1 MIKYVSFLIFST
13 VLFINTNVFSM
24 DKGTILNEL
33 GEDPHI
39 KIYSQLTP
47 SDRGIL
53 GAWVNKDMEAPSGQS
68 TAAEEETASKKKT
81 SSRVLVKK
89 SDTKLKDP
97 NEEDALLEASLGR
110 EYTLDPMLDN
120 EVPLLT
126 KPQFVALIFFKFFI
140 QAPIE
145 IIDNS
150 VKTTVCLSIDS
161 ANNIWN
167 FMELIHFLYDPDSA
181 LDEFYPIEK

>member
-1 MIKYVSFLIFST
+1 
-13 VLFINTNVFSM
+13 M

-33 GEDPHI
+33 GEDPHN
-39 KIYSQLTP
+39 KLFFQLN
-47 SDRGIL
+47 SENQGIL
-53 GAWVNKDMEAPSGQS
+53 SAWVEKDMKDP
-68 TAAEEETASKKKT
+68 AEEPTTAEKETGSKEKT
-81 SSRVLVKK
+81 LSRVLIKK
-89 SDTKLKDP
+89 NDTESKDLK
-97 NEEDALLEASLGR
+97 EEQELLEASLGR
-110 EYTLDPMLDN
+110 EDTLDPMLGN

-150 VKTTVCLSIDS
+150 VKTTVSFSIDS